1 MTSLGAF
8 KTPSLGFAEPSAENK
23 QAPFGTRSV
32 SLQAVAIRM
41 KSVSSTKKIT
51 SATKLIAATKL
62 RGAEL
67 RSQAARNLPT
77 PTHDLLG
84 DAPGAPVSKTVV
96 VPITTDRGLC
106 GGINTI
112 ICKYAKGIVALE
124 EQNPDGDVKVFVVGD
139 KGRSQLR
146 RVYPDKL
153 LGFTQ
158 DNGKFG
164 GLTFG
169 VASLISEEIL
179 KAEADKVMI
188 AYNRFFNAAKYVPTI
203 ATVLSSSAAE
213 AMAEEGGMLDAYELE
228 GPDRAEM
235 LMDLAEFQLASQLYQ
250 AMLDNS
256 TSEQASKMQA
266 MENATNNAQEMLE
279 KLTQLYNRTR
289 QAAITTELSEIIGGA
304 SALEG

>member
-1 MTSLGAF
+1 
-8 KTPSLGFAEPSAENK
+8 
-23 QAPFGTRSV
+23 
-32 SLQAVAIRM
+32 M
-41 KSVSSTKKIT
+41 KSVGSTKKIT

-62 RGAEL
+62 RGCEL
-67 RSQAARNLPT
+67 RSSAARNLPT
-77 PTHDLLG
+77 PVVDLLG
-84 DAPGAPVSKTVV
+84 DAPAAPVSKTLV

-112 ICKYAKGIVALE
+112 ICKYAKGMIAMNE
-124 EQNPDGDVKVFVVGD
+124 DKAEHDTKVFVVGD

-146 RVYPDKL
+146 RVYPEKIV
-153 LGFTQ
+153 GTTQ

-164 GLTFG
+164 GMTFN
-169 VASLISEEIL
+169 VACTIAEEML
-179 KAEADKVMI
+179 KNEADKTLIV
-188 AYNRFFNAAKYVPTI
+188 YNRFFSAVKYVPTI
-203 ATVLSSSAAE
+203 ATILSPAAAE
-213 AMAEEGGMLDAYELE
+213 AMAEEGGKLDAYEIE
-228 GPDRAEM
+228 GPDRAEL
-235 LMDLAEFQLASQLYQ
+235 LMDLGEFQLALQLYQ
-250 AMLDNS
+250 AMLDNA

>member
-1 MTSLGAF
+1 MG
-8 KTPSLGFAEPSAENK
+8 
-23 QAPFGTRSV
+23 
-32 SLQAVAIRM
+32 
-41 KSVSSTKKIT
+41 
-51 SATKLIAATKL
+51 
-62 RGAEL
+62 
-67 RSQAARNLPT
+67 ARNLPT

-84 DAPGAPVSKTVV
+84 DAPGAPV
-96 VPITTDRGLC
+96 ITTDRGLC

-235 LMDLAEFQLASQLYQ
+235 LMDLAEFQLASQLPGYARQ
-250 AMLDNS
+250 LDERAGFEDAGYGERD
-256 TSEQASKMQA
+256 EQRAGDA
-266 MENATNNAQEMLE
+266 
-279 KLTQLYNRTR
+279 
-289 QAAITTELSEIIGGA
+289 
-304 SALEG
+304 